1 MANDDLQRFIDEL
14 RARVSIADV
23 VGAKVKL
30 TKKGREYQGLCP
42 FHNEKTPSFTVNE
55 SKGFY
60 HCFGCGAHG
69 DIIKFEMEA
78 NGLPFIDALQKLA
91 HQAGLQMPQ
100 LSAKDK
106 KEEDERKSLYEIMEA
121 ACAFFERE
129 LRMPGGAAG
138 LKYFTE
144 KRGLSPETLK
154 KFRLGFAPSNNA
166 LMAHLKAQGIDEKDM
181 KELGLIAIPE
191 DTSRRPHDF
200 FRNRV
205 MIPITNKQ
213 GKIIAFGGRVM
224 EKIEPKYLNS
234 PDTPIFNKRR
244 NLYNLDKAREVAY
257 KEKKLI
263 ICEGYMDVIAL
274 DRYGFGYAVA
284 PLGTALTEEQIAEA
298 WRVCPEPVLCL
309 DGDSPGVKA
318 AMRAV
323 DRVLPMLK
331 AGYSLQFLF
340 LPDNQDPDE
349 YLQAHGHD
357 SFAALMRKTSP
368 LIDIL
373 WRKYTEN
380 EDSSTPE
387 KKALIEKTLL
397 SEVAKIGDATVRSYY
412 AQEIRSRIYAAFR
425 RTPWQQPAAPRM
437 PSAFRAPSAAR
448 NVSPASRM
456 PSAPFSSPSRM
467 PPVPFSSPSPM
478 QPAAPV
484 SPAPQMPETPPAYL
498 DDIPLPEAAPQ
509 YQEPQPTCPS
519 QTPRQSANT
528 GLPSNFSPF
537 PDTASF
543 SGFRPSSNAFPS
555 SGARPFSN
563 SASSPNARPFPNS
576 GRGASRWADT
586 RTPRPALNHGIAAAP
601 ETLRQSADGECD
613 KNLRFIIAAG
623 LVYPELIDEY
633 EEQVL
638 SSDIKNAGLKNLFAA
653 MADLY
658 REAETPP
665 AADELQQQL
674 AQRPEGAPL
683 ASLWELDMLKKRSPF
698 INDLRKN
705 IDKLLLEDKLRT
717 LEEEIKNVSAELCK
731 NFTEE
736 AYLRQSALKKERDEI
751 LAAAAE
757 PED

>member
-106 KEEDERKSLYEIMEA
+106 KEEDERKSLYEIMET

-129 LRMPGGAAG
+129 LRMPDGASG

-154 KFRLGFAPSNNA
+154 KFRLGFAPNNNA

-298 WRVCPEPVLCL
+298 WRVCPEPILCL

-425 RTPWQQPAAPRM
+425 RTPWQQPAAPVPPAPRM
-437 PSAFRAPSAAR
+437 P
-448 NVSPASRM
+448 V
-456 PSAPFSSPSRM
+456 
-467 PPVPFSSPSPM
+467 PPTSK
-478 QPAAPV
+478 
-484 SPAPQMPETPPAYL
+484 MPETPPAYL
-498 DDIPLPEAAPQ
+498 DDIPLPEVAPQ
-509 YQEPQPTCPS
+509 HRKPQPDRPS
-519 QTPRQSANT
+519 QAPRQFANA
-528 GLPSNFSPF
+528 GLPSNSGSF
-537 PDTASF
+537 PDTAPF
-543 SGFRPSSNAFPS
+543 SGFRPSFNAVPL
-555 SGARPFSN
+555 SGGRPFSN
-563 SASSPNARPFPNS
+563 AASSPDARSFPNS
-576 GRGASRWADT
+576 GRGASRWADA
-586 RTPRPALNHGIAAAP
+586 RTLRPALSHGIAAAP

-638 SSDIKNAGLKNLFAA
+638 SSDIRNAGLKNLFAA

-736 AYLRQSALKKERDEI
+736 AYLRQSSLKKERDEI

>member
-106 KEEDERKSLYEIMEA
+106 KEEDERKSLYEIMET

-129 LRMPGGAAG
+129 LRMPDGASG

-154 KFRLGFAPSNNA
+154 KFRLGFAPNNNA

-298 WRVCPEPVLCL
+298 WRVCPEPILCL

-425 RTPWQQPAAPRM
+425 RTPWQQPAAP
-437 PSAFRAPSAAR
+437 
-448 NVSPASRM
+448 V
-456 PSAPFSSPSRM
+456 
-467 PPVPFSSPSPM
+467 PPVPRM
-478 QPAAPV
+478 PV
-484 SPAPQMPETPPAYL
+484 PPTPKMPETPPAYL
-498 DDIPLPEAAPQ
+498 NDIPLPEVAPQ
-509 YQEPQPTCPS
+509 HRKPQPDRPS
-519 QTPRQSANT
+519 QAPRQFANT
-528 GLPSNFSPF
+528 GSPSNSGPF

-543 SGFRPSSNAFPS
+543 SGFRPSFNAVPL
-555 SGARPFSN
+555 SGRRPLSN
-563 SASSPNARPFPNS
+563 SASSPDARSFPNS

-586 RTPRPALNHGIAAAP
+586 RTLRPALSHGIAAAP

-638 SSDIKNAGLKNLFAA
+638 SSDIRNAGLKNLFAA

-736 AYLRQSALKKERDEI
+736 AYLRQSSLKKERDEI

>member
-106 KEEDERKSLYEIMEA
+106 KEEDERKSLYEIMET

-129 LRMPGGAAG
+129 LRMPDGASG

-154 KFRLGFAPSNNA
+154 KFRLGFAPNNNA

-298 WRVCPEPVLCL
+298 WRVCPEPILCL

-425 RTPWQQPAAPRM
+425 RTPWQKPAAPVPPAPRM
-437 PSAFRAPSAAR
+437 PVPST
-448 NVSPASRM
+448 PK
-456 PSAPFSSPSRM
+456 
-467 PPVPFSSPSPM
+467 
-478 QPAAPV
+478 
-484 SPAPQMPETPPAYL
+484 MPETPPAYL

-509 YQEPQPTCPS
+509 HRKPQPNRPS
-519 QTPRQSANT
+519 QAPRQFANT
-528 GLPSNFSPF
+528 GSPSNSGPF

-543 SGFRPSSNAFPS
+543 SGFRPSFNAVPL
-555 SGARPFSN
+555 SGRRPFSN
-563 SASSPNARPFPNS
+563 SASSPDARSFPNS

-586 RTPRPALNHGIAAAP
+586 RTLRPALSHGIAAAP

-638 SSDIKNAGLKNLFAA
+638 SSDIRNAGLKNLFAA

-705 IDKLLLEDKLRT
+705 IDKLLLEDKLRS

-736 AYLRQSALKKERDEI
+736 AYLRQSSLKKERDEI

>member
-106 KEEDERKSLYEIMEA
+106 KEEDERKSLYEIMET

-129 LRMPGGAAG
+129 LRMPDGASG

-154 KFRLGFAPSNNA
+154 KFRLGFAPNNNA

-298 WRVCPEPVLCL
+298 WRVCPEPILCL

-425 RTPWQQPAAPRM
+425 RTPWQQPAAPV
-437 PSAFRAPSAAR
+437 PPAPR
-448 NVSPASRM
+448 I
-456 PSAPFSSPSRM
+456 
-467 PPVPFSSPSPM
+467 PVPPTSK
-478 QPAAPV
+478 
-484 SPAPQMPETPPAYL
+484 MPETPPAYL
-498 DDIPLPEAAPQ
+498 NDIPLPEAAPQ
-509 YQEPQPTCPS
+509 HRKPQPDRPS
-519 QTPRQSANT
+519 QAPRQFANT
-528 GLPSNFSPF
+528 GSPSNSGPF

-543 SGFRPSSNAFPS
+543 SSFRPSFNAVPL
-555 SGARPFSN
+555 SGRRPFSN
-563 SASSPNARPFPNS
+563 SASSPDARSFPNS

-586 RTPRPALNHGIAAAP
+586 RTLRPALSHGIAAAP
-601 ETLRQSADGECD
+601 ETLRQSADCECD

-638 SSDIKNAGLKNLFAA
+638 SSDIRNAGLKNLFAA

-736 AYLRQSALKKERDEI
+736 AYLRQSSLKKERDEI

>member
-106 KEEDERKSLYEIMEA
+106 KEEDERKSLYEIMET

-129 LRMPGGAAG
+129 LRMPDGASG

-154 KFRLGFAPSNNA
+154 KFRLGFAPNNNA

-298 WRVCPEPVLCL
+298 WRVCPEPILCL

-425 RTPWQQPAAPRM
+425 RTPWQQPAAPVPPAPRM
-437 PSAFRAPSAAR
+437 P
-448 NVSPASRM
+448 V
-456 PSAPFSSPSRM
+456 
-467 PPVPFSSPSPM
+467 PPTPK
-478 QPAAPV
+478 
-484 SPAPQMPETPPAYL
+484 MPETPPAYL
-498 DDIPLPEAAPQ
+498 NDIPLPEVAPQ
-509 YQEPQPTCPS
+509 HRKPQPDRPS
-519 QTPRQSANT
+519 QAPRQFANT
-528 GLPSNFSPF
+528 GSPSNSGPF

-543 SGFRPSSNAFPS
+543 SGFRPSFNAVPL
-555 SGARPFSN
+555 SGRRPLSN
-563 SASSPNARPFPNS
+563 SASSPDARSFPNS

-586 RTPRPALNHGIAAAP
+586 RTLRPALSHGIAAAP

-638 SSDIKNAGLKNLFAA
+638 SSDIRNASLKNLFAA

>member
-106 KEEDERKSLYEIMEA
+106 KEEDERKSLYEIMET

-129 LRMPGGAAG
+129 LRMPDGASG

-154 KFRLGFAPSNNA
+154 KFRLGFAPNNNA

-298 WRVCPEPVLCL
+298 WRVCPEPILCL

-425 RTPWQQPAAPRM
+425 RTPWQQPVAPVPPAPRM
-437 PSAFRAPSAAR
+437 P
-448 NVSPASRM
+448 V
-456 PSAPFSSPSRM
+456 
-467 PPVPFSSPSPM
+467 PPTSK
-478 QPAAPV
+478 
-484 SPAPQMPETPPAYL
+484 MPETPPAYL
-498 DDIPLPEAAPQ
+498 DDIPLPEVAPQ
-509 YQEPQPTCPS
+509 HRKPQPDHPS
-519 QTPRQSANT
+519 QAPRQFANT
-528 GLPSNFSPF
+528 GSPSNSGPF

-543 SGFRPSSNAFPS
+543 SGFRPSFNAVPL
-555 SGARPFSN
+555 SGRRPFSN
-563 SASSPNARPFPNS
+563 SASSPDARSFPNS

-586 RTPRPALNHGIAAAP
+586 RTLRPALSHGIAAAP

-638 SSDIKNAGLKNLFAA
+638 SSDIRNASLKNLFAA

-736 AYLRQSALKKERDEI
+736 AYLRQSSLKKERDEI

>member
-1 MANDDLQRFIDEL
+1 MPD
-14 RARVSIADV
+14 
-23 VGAKVKL
+23 GA
-30 TKKGREYQGLCP
+30 
-42 FHNEKTPSFTVNE
+42 S
-55 SKGFY
+55 
-60 HCFGCGAHG
+60 
-69 DIIKFEMEA
+69 
-78 NGLPFIDALQKLA
+78 
-91 HQAGLQMPQ
+91 
-100 LSAKDK
+100 
-106 KEEDERKSLYEIMEA
+106 
-121 ACAFFERE
+121 
-129 LRMPGGAAG
+129 G

-154 KFRLGFAPSNNA
+154 KFRLGFAPNNNA

-298 WRVCPEPVLCL
+298 WRVCPEPILCL

-425 RTPWQQPAAPRM
+425 RTPWQQPVAPVPPAPRM
-437 PSAFRAPSAAR
+437 P
-448 NVSPASRM
+448 V
-456 PSAPFSSPSRM
+456 
-467 PPVPFSSPSPM
+467 PPTSK
-478 QPAAPV
+478 
-484 SPAPQMPETPPAYL
+484 MPETPPAYL
-498 DDIPLPEAAPQ
+498 DDIPLPEVAPQ
-509 YQEPQPTCPS
+509 HRKPQPDHPS
-519 QTPRQSANT
+519 QAPRKFANT
-528 GLPSNFSPF
+528 GSPSNSGPF

-543 SGFRPSSNAFPS
+543 SGFRPSFNAVPL
-555 SGARPFSN
+555 SGRRPFSN
-563 SASSPNARPFPNS
+563 SASSPDARSFPNS

-586 RTPRPALNHGIAAAP
+586 RTLRPALSHGIAAAP

-638 SSDIKNAGLKNLFAA
+638 SSDIRNAGLKNLFAA

-705 IDKLLLEDKLRT
+705 IDKLLLEDKLRS

>member
-106 KEEDERKSLYEIMEA
+106 KEEDERKSLYEIMET

-129 LRMPGGAAG
+129 LRMPDGASG

-154 KFRLGFAPSNNA
+154 KFRLGFAPNNNA

-298 WRVCPEPVLCL
+298 WRVCPEPILCL

-425 RTPWQQPAAPRM
+425 RTPWQQPAAPVPPAPRM
-437 PSAFRAPSAAR
+437 P
-448 NVSPASRM
+448 V
-456 PSAPFSSPSRM
+456 
-467 PPVPFSSPSPM
+467 PPPKK
-478 QPAAPV
+478 
-484 SPAPQMPETPPAYL
+484 MPETPPAYL
-498 DDIPLPEAAPQ
+498 DDIPLPEVAPQ
-509 YQEPQPTCPS
+509 HRKPQPDRPS
-519 QTPRQSANT
+519 QAPRQFANT
-528 GLPSNFSPF
+528 GSPSNSGPF

-543 SGFRPSSNAFPS
+543 SGFRPSFNAVPL
-555 SGARPFSN
+555 SGRRPFSN
-563 SASSPNARPFPNS
+563 SASSPDARSFPNS
-576 GRGASRWADT
+576 GRGASRWADA
-586 RTPRPALNHGIAAAP
+586 RTLRPALSHGIAAAP

-638 SSDIKNAGLKNLFAA
+638 SSDIRNAGLKNLFAA

-705 IDKLLLEDKLRT
+705 IDKLLLEDKLRS

-736 AYLRQSALKKERDEI
+736 ASLRQSALKKERDEI

>member
-106 KEEDERKSLYEIMEA
+106 KEEDERKSLYEIMET

-129 LRMPGGAAG
+129 LRMPDGASG

-154 KFRLGFAPSNNA
+154 KFRLGFAPNNNA

-298 WRVCPEPVLCL
+298 WRVCPEPILCL

-425 RTPWQQPAAPRM
+425 RTPWQQPAAPVPPAPRM
-437 PSAFRAPSAAR
+437 P
-448 NVSPASRM
+448 V
-456 PSAPFSSPSRM
+456 
-467 PPVPFSSPSPM
+467 PPTPK
-478 QPAAPV
+478 
-484 SPAPQMPETPPAYL
+484 MPETPPAYL

-509 YQEPQPTCPS
+509 HRKPQPDHPS
-519 QTPRQSANT
+519 QAPRQFANT
-528 GLPSNFSPF
+528 GSPSNSGPF

-543 SGFRPSSNAFPS
+543 SSFRPSFNAVPL
-555 SGARPFSN
+555 SGRRPFSN
-563 SASSPNARPFPNS
+563 SASSPDARSFPNS

-586 RTPRPALNHGIAAAP
+586 RTLRPALSHGIAAAP

-638 SSDIKNAGLKNLFAA
+638 SSDIRNAGLKNLFAA

-736 AYLRQSALKKERDEI
+736 AYLRQSSLKKERDEI

>member
-14 RARVSIADV
+14 RTRVSIADV

-106 KEEDERKSLYEIMEA
+106 KEEDERKSLYEIMET

-129 LRMPGGAAG
+129 LRMPDGASG

-154 KFRLGFAPSNNA
+154 KFRLGFAPNNNA

-298 WRVCPEPVLCL
+298 WRVCPEPILCL

-425 RTPWQQPAAPRM
+425 RTPWQQPAAPVPPAPRM
-437 PSAFRAPSAAR
+437 P
-448 NVSPASRM
+448 V
-456 PSAPFSSPSRM
+456 
-467 PPVPFSSPSPM
+467 PPTPK
-478 QPAAPV
+478 
-484 SPAPQMPETPPAYL
+484 MPETPPAYL
-498 DDIPLPEAAPQ
+498 NDIPLPEVAPQ
-509 YQEPQPTCPS
+509 HRKPQPDRPS
-519 QTPRQSANT
+519 QAPRQFANT
-528 GLPSNFSPF
+528 GAPSNSGPF

-543 SGFRPSSNAFPS
+543 SGFRPSFNAVPL
-555 SGARPFSN
+555 SGRRPFSN
-563 SASSPNARPFPNS
+563 SASSPDARSFPNS

-586 RTPRPALNHGIAAAP
+586 RTLRPALSHGIAAAP

-638 SSDIKNAGLKNLFAA
+638 SSDIRNASLKNLFAA

>member
-106 KEEDERKSLYEIMEA
+106 KEEDERKSLYEIMET

-129 LRMPGGAAG
+129 LRMPDGASG

-154 KFRLGFAPSNNA
+154 KFRLGFAPNNNA

-298 WRVCPEPVLCL
+298 WRVCPEPILCL

-425 RTPWQQPAAPRM
+425 RTPWQKPAAPVPPAPRM
-437 PSAFRAPSAAR
+437 PVPST
-448 NVSPASRM
+448 PK
-456 PSAPFSSPSRM
+456 
-467 PPVPFSSPSPM
+467 
-478 QPAAPV
+478 
-484 SPAPQMPETPPAYL
+484 MPETPPAYL

-509 YQEPQPTCPS
+509 HRKPQPDHPS
-519 QTPRQSANT
+519 QAPRQFANT
-528 GLPSNFSPF
+528 GSPSNSGPF
-537 PDTASF
+537 PDTTSF
-543 SGFRPSSNAFPS
+543 SGFRPSFNAVPL
-555 SGARPFSN
+555 SGRRPFSN
-563 SASSPNARPFPNS
+563 SVSSPDARSFPNS

-586 RTPRPALNHGIAAAP
+586 RTLRPALSHGIAAAP

-638 SSDIKNAGLKNLFAA
+638 SSDIRNAGLKNLFAA

-705 IDKLLLEDKLRT
+705 IDKLLLEDKLRS

-736 AYLRQSALKKERDEI
+736 AYLRQSSLKKERDEI

>member
-106 KEEDERKSLYEIMEA
+106 KEEDERKSLYEIMET

-129 LRMPGGAAG
+129 LRMPDGVSG

-154 KFRLGFAPSNNA
+154 KFRLGFAPNNNA

-298 WRVCPEPVLCL
+298 WRVCPEPILCL

-425 RTPWQQPAAPRM
+425 RTPWQQPAAPVLPAPRM
-437 PSAFRAPSAAR
+437 P
-448 NVSPASRM
+448 V
-456 PSAPFSSPSRM
+456 
-467 PPVPFSSPSPM
+467 PPTPK
-478 QPAAPV
+478 
-484 SPAPQMPETPPAYL
+484 MPETPPAYL
-498 DDIPLPEAAPQ
+498 NDIPLPEAAPQ
-509 YQEPQPTCPS
+509 HRKPQPDRPS
-519 QTPRQSANT
+519 QAPRQFTNT
-528 GLPSNFSPF
+528 GSPSNSGPF

-543 SGFRPSSNAFPS
+543 SSFRPSFNAVPL
-555 SGARPFSN
+555 SGRRPFSN
-563 SASSPNARPFPNS
+563 SASSPDARSFPNS

-586 RTPRPALNHGIAAAP
+586 RTLRPALSHGIAAAP

-638 SSDIKNAGLKNLFAA
+638 SSDIRNASLKNLFAA

>member
-106 KEEDERKSLYEIMEA
+106 KEEDERKSLYEIMET

-129 LRMPGGAAG
+129 LRMPDGTSG

-154 KFRLGFAPSNNA
+154 KFRLGFAPNNNA

-298 WRVCPEPVLCL
+298 WRVCPEPILCL

-425 RTPWQQPAAPRM
+425 RTPWQQPAAPV
-437 PSAFRAPSAAR
+437 PPAPR
-448 NVSPASRM
+448 I
-456 PSAPFSSPSRM
+456 
-467 PPVPFSSPSPM
+467 PVPPTSK
-478 QPAAPV
+478 
-484 SPAPQMPETPPAYL
+484 MPETPPAYL
-498 DDIPLPEAAPQ
+498 NDIPLPEAAPQ
-509 YQEPQPTCPS
+509 HRKPQPDRPS
-519 QTPRQSANT
+519 QAPRQFTNT
-528 GLPSNFSPF
+528 GSPSNSGPF

-543 SGFRPSSNAFPS
+543 SGFRPSFNAVLL
-555 SGARPFSN
+555 SGRRPFSN
-563 SASSPNARPFPNS
+563 SASSPDARSFPNS

-586 RTPRPALNHGIAAAP
+586 RTLRPALSHGIAAAP

-638 SSDIKNAGLKNLFAA
+638 SSDIRNAGLKNLFAA

-736 AYLRQSALKKERDEI
+736 AYLRQSSLKKERDEI

>member
-106 KEEDERKSLYEIMEA
+106 KEEDERKSLYEIMET

-129 LRMPGGAAG
+129 LRMPDGASG

-154 KFRLGFAPSNNA
+154 KFRLGFAPNNNA

-425 RTPWQQPAAPRM
+425 RTPWQQPAAPVPPAPRM
-437 PSAFRAPSAAR
+437 P
-448 NVSPASRM
+448 V
-456 PSAPFSSPSRM
+456 
-467 PPVPFSSPSPM
+467 PPTPK
-478 QPAAPV
+478 
-484 SPAPQMPETPPAYL
+484 MPETPPAYL

-509 YQEPQPTCPS
+509 YRKPQPDRPS
-519 QTPRQSANT
+519 QAPRQFTNT
-528 GLPSNFSPF
+528 GSPSNSGPF

-543 SGFRPSSNAFPS
+543 SGFRPSFNAVPL
-555 SGARPFSN
+555 SGRRPFSN
-563 SASSPNARPFPNS
+563 SASSPDARSFPNS

-586 RTPRPALNHGIAAAP
+586 RTLRPALSHGIAAAP

-638 SSDIKNAGLKNLFAA
+638 SSDIRNAGLKNLFAA

-751 LAAAAE
+751 LATAAE

>member
-1 MANDDLQRFIDEL
+1 
-14 RARVSIADV
+14 
-23 VGAKVKL
+23 
-30 TKKGREYQGLCP
+30 
-42 FHNEKTPSFTVNE
+42 
-55 SKGFY
+55 
-60 HCFGCGAHG
+60 
-69 DIIKFEMEA
+69 MEA

-106 KEEDERKSLYEIMEA
+106 KEEDERKSLYEIMET

-129 LRMPGGAAG
+129 LRMPDGASG

-154 KFRLGFAPSNNA
+154 KFRLGFAPNNNA

-298 WRVCPEPVLCL
+298 WRVCPEPILCL

-425 RTPWQQPAAPRM
+425 RTPWQQPAAPV
-437 PSAFRAPSAAR
+437 PPAPR
-448 NVSPASRM
+448 I
-456 PSAPFSSPSRM
+456 
-467 PPVPFSSPSPM
+467 PVPPTSK
-478 QPAAPV
+478 
-484 SPAPQMPETPPAYL
+484 MPETPPAYL
-498 DDIPLPEAAPQ
+498 NDIPLPEAAPQ
-509 YQEPQPTCPS
+509 HRKPQPDRPS
-519 QTPRQSANT
+519 QAPRQFANT
-528 GLPSNFSPF
+528 GSPSNSGPF

-543 SGFRPSSNAFPS
+543 SGFRPSFNAVLL
-555 SGARPFSN
+555 SGRRPFSN
-563 SASSPNARPFPNS
+563 SASSPDARSFPNS

-586 RTPRPALNHGIAAAP
+586 RTLRPALSHGIAAAP

-638 SSDIKNAGLKNLFAA
+638 SSDIRNAGLKNLFAA

-705 IDKLLLEDKLRT
+705 IDKLLLEDKLRS

>member
-106 KEEDERKSLYEIMEA
+106 KEEDERKSLYEIMET

-129 LRMPGGAAG
+129 LRMPDGASG

-154 KFRLGFAPSNNA
+154 KFRLGFAPNNNA

-298 WRVCPEPVLCL
+298 WRVCPEPILCL

-387 KKALIEKTLL
+387 KKALIENTLL

-425 RTPWQQPAAPRM
+425 RTPWQQPAAPVPPAPRM
-437 PSAFRAPSAAR
+437 P
-448 NVSPASRM
+448 V
-456 PSAPFSSPSRM
+456 
-467 PPVPFSSPSPM
+467 PPTPK
-478 QPAAPV
+478 
-484 SPAPQMPETPPAYL
+484 MPETPPAYL
-498 DDIPLPEAAPQ
+498 NDIPLPEVAPQ
-509 YQEPQPTCPS
+509 HRKPQPDRPS
-519 QTPRQSANT
+519 QAPRQFANT
-528 GLPSNFSPF
+528 GSPSNSGPF

-543 SGFRPSSNAFPS
+543 SGFRPSFNAVPL
-555 SGARPFSN
+555 SGRRPFSN
-563 SASSPNARPFPNS
+563 SASSPDARSFPNS
-576 GRGASRWADT
+576 GRGASRWADA
-586 RTPRPALNHGIAAAP
+586 RTLRPALSHGIAAAP

-638 SSDIKNAGLKNLFAA
+638 SSDIRNAGLKNLFAA

-705 IDKLLLEDKLRT
+705 IDKLLLEDKLRS

>member
-106 KEEDERKSLYEIMEA
+106 KEEDERKSLYEIMET

-129 LRMPGGAAG
+129 LRMPDGASG

-154 KFRLGFAPSNNA
+154 KFRLGFAPNNNA

-298 WRVCPEPVLCL
+298 WRVCPEPILCL

-425 RTPWQQPAAPRM
+425 RTPWQQPAAPVPPAPRM
-437 PSAFRAPSAAR
+437 P
-448 NVSPASRM
+448 V
-456 PSAPFSSPSRM
+456 
-467 PPVPFSSPSPM
+467 PPTPK
-478 QPAAPV
+478 
-484 SPAPQMPETPPAYL
+484 MPETPPAYL
-498 DDIPLPEAAPQ
+498 NDIPLPEVAPQ
-509 YQEPQPTCPS
+509 HRKPQPDRPS
-519 QTPRQSANT
+519 QAPRQFTNT
-528 GLPSNFSPF
+528 GSPSNSGPF

-543 SGFRPSSNAFPS
+543 SSFRPSFNAVPL
-555 SGARPFSN
+555 SGRRPFSN
-563 SASSPNARPFPNS
+563 SASSPDARSFPNS

-586 RTPRPALNHGIAAAP
+586 RTLRPALSHGIASAP
-601 ETLRQSADGECD
+601 ETLRQSADDECD

-638 SSDIKNAGLKNLFAA
+638 SSDIRNADLKNLFAA

-705 IDKLLLEDKLRT
+705 IDKLLLEDKLRS
-717 LEEEIKNVSAELCK
+717 LEEEIKNVSTELCK

>member
-106 KEEDERKSLYEIMEA
+106 KEEDERKSLYEIMET

-129 LRMPGGAAG
+129 LRMPDGASG

-154 KFRLGFAPSNNA
+154 KFRLGFAPNNNT

-274 DRYGFGYAVA
+274 DRYGFGYGVA

-298 WRVCPEPVLCL
+298 WRVCPEPILCL

-425 RTPWQQPAAPRM
+425 RTPWQQPAAPVPPAPRM
-437 PSAFRAPSAAR
+437 P
-448 NVSPASRM
+448 V
-456 PSAPFSSPSRM
+456 
-467 PPVPFSSPSPM
+467 PPTSK
-478 QPAAPV
+478 
-484 SPAPQMPETPPAYL
+484 MPETPPAYL

-509 YQEPQPTCPS
+509 HRKPQPDRPS
-519 QTPRQSANT
+519 QAPRQFTNT
-528 GLPSNFSPF
+528 GSPSNSGPF

-543 SGFRPSSNAFPS
+543 SSFRPSFNAVPL
-555 SGARPFSN
+555 SGRRPFSN
-563 SASSPNARPFPNS
+563 SASSPDARSFPNS

-586 RTPRPALNHGIAAAP
+586 RTLRPALSHGIAAAP

-638 SSDIKNAGLKNLFAA
+638 SSDIRNAGLKNLFAA

-736 AYLRQSALKKERDEI
+736 AYLRQSSLKKERDEI

>member
-106 KEEDERKSLYEIMEA
+106 KEEDERKSLYEIMET

-129 LRMPGGAAG
+129 LRMPDGASG

-154 KFRLGFAPSNNA
+154 KFRLGFAPNNNA

-298 WRVCPEPVLCL
+298 WRVCPEPILCL

-412 AQEIRSRIYAAFR
+412 AQEIRSRIYAAFP
-425 RTPWQQPAAPRM
+425 RTPWQQPAAPVPPAPRM
-437 PSAFRAPSAAR
+437 P
-448 NVSPASRM
+448 V
-456 PSAPFSSPSRM
+456 
-467 PPVPFSSPSPM
+467 PPTPK
-478 QPAAPV
+478 
-484 SPAPQMPETPPAYL
+484 MPETPPAYL
-498 DDIPLPEAAPQ
+498 NDIPLPEVAPQ
-509 YQEPQPTCPS
+509 HRKPQPDRPS
-519 QTPRQSANT
+519 QAPRQFANT
-528 GLPSNFSPF
+528 GSPSNSGPF

-543 SGFRPSSNAFPS
+543 SGFRPSFNAVPL
-555 SGARPFSN
+555 SGRRPLSN
-563 SASSPNARPFPNS
+563 SASSPDARSFPNS

-586 RTPRPALNHGIAAAP
+586 RTLRPALSHGIAAAP

-638 SSDIKNAGLKNLFAA
+638 SSDIRNAGLKNLFAA

-683 ASLWELDMLKKRSPF
+683 TSLWELDMLKKRSPF

>member
-106 KEEDERKSLYEIMEA
+106 KEEDERKSLYEIMET

-129 LRMPGGAAG
+129 LRMPDGASG

-154 KFRLGFAPSNNA
+154 KFRLGFAPNNNA

-298 WRVCPEPVLCL
+298 WRVCPEPILCL

-425 RTPWQQPAAPRM
+425 RTPWQKPAAPVPPAPRM
-437 PSAFRAPSAAR
+437 PVPST
-448 NVSPASRM
+448 PK
-456 PSAPFSSPSRM
+456 
-467 PPVPFSSPSPM
+467 
-478 QPAAPV
+478 
-484 SPAPQMPETPPAYL
+484 MPETPPAYL
-498 DDIPLPEAAPQ
+498 DDIPLPEVAPQ
-509 YQEPQPTCPS
+509 HRKPQPDRPS
-519 QTPRQSANT
+519 QAPRQFANT
-528 GLPSNFSPF
+528 GSPSNSGPF

-543 SGFRPSSNAFPS
+543 SGFRPSFNAVPL
-555 SGARPFSN
+555 SGRRPFSN
-563 SASSPNARPFPNS
+563 SASSPDARSFPNS
-576 GRGASRWADT
+576 GRGASRWADA
-586 RTPRPALNHGIAAAP
+586 RTLRPALSHGIAAAP

-638 SSDIKNAGLKNLFAA
+638 SSDIRNAGLKNLFAA

-705 IDKLLLEDKLRT
+705 IDKLLLEDKLRS

>member
-106 KEEDERKSLYEIMEA
+106 KEEDERKSLYEIMET

-129 LRMPGGAAG
+129 LRMPDGASG

-154 KFRLGFAPSNNA
+154 KFRLGFAPNNNA

-274 DRYGFGYAVA
+274 DRYGFGYAIA

-298 WRVCPEPVLCL
+298 WRVCPEPILCL
-309 DGDSPGVKA
+309 DGDSPGIKA

-425 RTPWQQPAAPRM
+425 RTPWQQPAAPVPPAPRM
-437 PSAFRAPSAAR
+437 P
-448 NVSPASRM
+448 V
-456 PSAPFSSPSRM
+456 
-467 PPVPFSSPSPM
+467 PPTSK
-478 QPAAPV
+478 
-484 SPAPQMPETPPAYL
+484 MPETPPAYL

-509 YQEPQPTCPS
+509 HRKPQPDRPS
-519 QTPRQSANT
+519 QAPRQFANT
-528 GLPSNFSPF
+528 GSPSNSGPF

-543 SGFRPSSNAFPS
+543 SGFRPSFNAVPL
-555 SGARPFSN
+555 SGRRPFSN
-563 SASSPNARPFPNS
+563 SVSSPDARSFPNS

-586 RTPRPALNHGIAAAP
+586 RTLRPALSHGIAAAP

-638 SSDIKNAGLKNLFAA
+638 SSDIRNAGLKNLFAA

-705 IDKLLLEDKLRT
+705 IDKLLLEDKLRS

>member
-106 KEEDERKSLYEIMEA
+106 KEEDERKSLYEIMET

-129 LRMPGGAAG
+129 LRMPDGASG

-154 KFRLGFAPSNNA
+154 KFRLGFAPNNNA

-298 WRVCPEPVLCL
+298 WRVCPEPILCL

-357 SFAALMRKTSP
+357 TFAALMRKTSP

-425 RTPWQQPAAPRM
+425 RTPWQQPAAPV
-437 PSAFRAPSAAR
+437 PPAPR
-448 NVSPASRM
+448 I
-456 PSAPFSSPSRM
+456 
-467 PPVPFSSPSPM
+467 PVPPTSK
-478 QPAAPV
+478 
-484 SPAPQMPETPPAYL
+484 MPETPPAYL
-498 DDIPLPEAAPQ
+498 NDIPLPEAAPQ
-509 YQEPQPTCPS
+509 HRKPQPDRPS
-519 QTPRQSANT
+519 QAPRQFANT
-528 GLPSNFSPF
+528 GSPSNSGPF

-543 SGFRPSSNAFPS
+543 SGFRPSFNAVPL
-555 SGARPFSN
+555 SGRRPFSN
-563 SASSPNARPFPNS
+563 SASSPDARSFPNS

-586 RTPRPALNHGIAAAP
+586 RPLRPALSHGIAAAP
-601 ETLRQSADGECD
+601 ETLRQSADGECN

-638 SSDIKNAGLKNLFAA
+638 SSDIRNAGLKNLFAA

-736 AYLRQSALKKERDEI
+736 AYLRQSSLKKERDEI

>member
-106 KEEDERKSLYEIMEA
+106 KEEDERKSLYEIMET

-129 LRMPGGAAG
+129 LRMPDGASG

-154 KFRLGFAPSNNA
+154 KFRLGFAPNNNA

-298 WRVCPEPVLCL
+298 WRVCPEPILCL

-323 DRVLPMLK
+323 NRVLPMLK

-425 RTPWQQPAAPRM
+425 RTPWQQPAAPVPPAPRM
-437 PSAFRAPSAAR
+437 P
-448 NVSPASRM
+448 V
-456 PSAPFSSPSRM
+456 
-467 PPVPFSSPSPM
+467 PPTSK
-478 QPAAPV
+478 
-484 SPAPQMPETPPAYL
+484 MPETPPAYL

-509 YQEPQPTCPS
+509 HRKPQPDRPS
-519 QTPRQSANT
+519 QAPRQFTNT
-528 GLPSNFSPF
+528 GSPSNSGPF

-543 SGFRPSSNAFPS
+543 SSFRPSFNAVPL
-555 SGARPFSN
+555 SGRRPFSN
-563 SASSPNARPFPNS
+563 SASSPDARSFPNS

-586 RTPRPALNHGIAAAP
+586 RTLRPALSHGIAAAP

-638 SSDIKNAGLKNLFAA
+638 SSDIRNAGLKNLFAA

-736 AYLRQSALKKERDEI
+736 AYLRQSSLKKERDEI

>member
-106 KEEDERKSLYEIMEA
+106 KEEDERKSLYEIMET

-129 LRMPGGAAG
+129 LRMPDGASG

-154 KFRLGFAPSNNA
+154 KFRLGFAPNNNA

-298 WRVCPEPVLCL
+298 WRVCPEPILCL

-412 AQEIRSRIYAAFR
+412 AQEIRNRIYAAFR
-425 RTPWQQPAAPRM
+425 RTPWQQPAAPVPPAPRM
-437 PSAFRAPSAAR
+437 P
-448 NVSPASRM
+448 V
-456 PSAPFSSPSRM
+456 
-467 PPVPFSSPSPM
+467 PPTSK
-478 QPAAPV
+478 
-484 SPAPQMPETPPAYL
+484 MPETPPAYL
-498 DDIPLPEAAPQ
+498 DDIPLPDDAPPHG
-509 YQEPQPTCPS
+509 EPWSDSPSQALRQPT
-519 QTPRQSANT
+519 NT
-528 GLPSNFSPF
+528 GFTSNSNTF
-537 PDTASF
+537 PDKASF
-543 SGFRPSSNAFPS
+543 SGFRPSSNAGSFS
-555 SGARPFSN
+555 RARPFSN
-563 SASSPNARPFPNS
+563 YASFPNASSFPNS
-576 GRGASRWADT
+576 RRGASRWADT
-586 RTPRPALNHGIAAAP
+586 RPPRPALNHGIAAAP
-601 ETLRQSADGECD
+601 EALCQSADGEYD

-638 SSDIKNAGLKNLFAA
+638 SSDIRNAGLKNLFAA

-705 IDKLLLEDKLRT
+705 IDKLLLEDKLRS

>member
-106 KEEDERKSLYEIMEA
+106 KEEDERKSLYEIMET

-129 LRMPGGAAG
+129 LRMPDGASG

-154 KFRLGFAPSNNA
+154 KFRLGFAPNNNA

-298 WRVCPEPVLCL
+298 WRVCPEPILCL

-425 RTPWQQPAAPRM
+425 RTPWQKPAAPVPPAPRM
-437 PSAFRAPSAAR
+437 P
-448 NVSPASRM
+448 V
-456 PSAPFSSPSRM
+456 
-467 PPVPFSSPSPM
+467 PPPKK
-478 QPAAPV
+478 
-484 SPAPQMPETPPAYL
+484 MPETPPAYL
-498 DDIPLPEAAPQ
+498 DDIPLPEVAPQ
-509 YQEPQPTCPS
+509 HRKPQPDRPS
-519 QTPRQSANT
+519 QAPRQFANT
-528 GLPSNFSPF
+528 GSPSNSGPF

-543 SGFRPSSNAFPS
+543 SGFRPSFNAVPL
-555 SGARPFSN
+555 SGRRPFSN
-563 SASSPNARPFPNS
+563 SASSPDARSFPNS
-576 GRGASRWADT
+576 GRGASRWADA
-586 RTPRPALNHGIAAAP
+586 RTLRPALSHGIAAAP

-638 SSDIKNAGLKNLFAA
+638 SSDIRNAGLKNLFAA

-705 IDKLLLEDKLRT
+705 IDKLLLEDKLRS

>member
-106 KEEDERKSLYEIMEA
+106 KEEDERKSLYEIMET

-129 LRMPGGAAG
+129 LRMPDGASG

-154 KFRLGFAPSNNA
+154 KFRLGFAPNNNA

-298 WRVCPEPVLCL
+298 WRVCPEPILCL
-309 DGDSPGVKA
+309 DGDSPGVNA

-425 RTPWQQPAAPRM
+425 RTPWQQPAAPVPPAPRM
-437 PSAFRAPSAAR
+437 P
-448 NVSPASRM
+448 V
-456 PSAPFSSPSRM
+456 
-467 PPVPFSSPSPM
+467 PPTSK
-478 QPAAPV
+478 
-484 SPAPQMPETPPAYL
+484 MPETPPAYL

-509 YQEPQPTCPS
+509 HRKPQPDRPS
-519 QTPRQSANT
+519 QAPRQFTNT
-528 GLPSNFSPF
+528 GSPSNSGPF

-543 SGFRPSSNAFPS
+543 SSFRPSFNAVPL
-555 SGARPFSN
+555 SGRRPFSN
-563 SASSPNARPFPNS
+563 SASSPDARSFPNS

-586 RTPRPALNHGIAAAP
+586 RTLRPALSHGIAAAP

-638 SSDIKNAGLKNLFAA
+638 SSDIRNAGLKNLFAA

-736 AYLRQSALKKERDEI
+736 AYLRQSSLKKERDEI

>member
-106 KEEDERKSLYEIMEA
+106 KEEDERKSLYEIMET

-129 LRMPGGAAG
+129 LRMPDGASG

-154 KFRLGFAPSNNA
+154 KFRLGFAPNNNA

-298 WRVCPEPVLCL
+298 WRVCPEPILCL

-425 RTPWQQPAAPRM
+425 RTPWQKPAAPVPPAPRM
-437 PSAFRAPSAAR
+437 PVPST
-448 NVSPASRM
+448 PK
-456 PSAPFSSPSRM
+456 
-467 PPVPFSSPSPM
+467 
-478 QPAAPV
+478 
-484 SPAPQMPETPPAYL
+484 MPETPPAYL
-498 DDIPLPEAAPQ
+498 DDIPLPEVAPQ
-509 YQEPQPTCPS
+509 HRKPQPDRPS
-519 QTPRQSANT
+519 QAPRQFANT
-528 GLPSNFSPF
+528 GSPSNSGPF

-543 SGFRPSSNAFPS
+543 SGFRPSFNAVPL
-555 SGARPFSN
+555 SGRRPFSN
-563 SASSPNARPFPNS
+563 SASSPDARSFPNS

-586 RTPRPALNHGIAAAP
+586 RTLRPALSHGIAAAP

-638 SSDIKNAGLKNLFAA
+638 SSDIRNAGLKNLFAA

-736 AYLRQSALKKERDEI
+736 AYLRQSSLKKERDEI

>member
-106 KEEDERKSLYEIMEA
+106 KEEDERKSLYEIMET

-129 LRMPGGAAG
+129 LRMPDGVSG

-154 KFRLGFAPSNNA
+154 KFRLGFAPNNNA

-298 WRVCPEPVLCL
+298 WRVCPEPILCL

-425 RTPWQQPAAPRM
+425 RTPWQQPVVPVPPAPRM
-437 PSAFRAPSAAR
+437 P
-448 NVSPASRM
+448 V
-456 PSAPFSSPSRM
+456 
-467 PPVPFSSPSPM
+467 PPTSK
-478 QPAAPV
+478 
-484 SPAPQMPETPPAYL
+484 MPETPPAYL
-498 DDIPLPEAAPQ
+498 NDIPLPEVAPQ
-509 YQEPQPTCPS
+509 HRKPQPDRPS
-519 QTPRQSANT
+519 QAPRQFANT
-528 GLPSNFSPF
+528 GSPSNSGPF

-543 SGFRPSSNAFPS
+543 SGFRPSFNAVPL
-555 SGARPFSN
+555 SGRRPFSN
-563 SASSPNARPFPNS
+563 SASSPDARSFPNS

-586 RTPRPALNHGIAAAP
+586 RTLRPALSHGIAAAP

-638 SSDIKNAGLKNLFAA
+638 SSDIRNAGLKNLFAA

-683 ASLWELDMLKKRSPF
+683 TSLWELDMLKKRSPF

>member
-106 KEEDERKSLYEIMEA
+106 KEEDERKSLYEIMET

-129 LRMPGGAAG
+129 LRMPDGASG

-154 KFRLGFAPSNNA
+154 KFRLGFAPNNNA

-298 WRVCPEPVLCL
+298 WRVCPEPILCL

-425 RTPWQQPAAPRM
+425 RTPWQQPAAPVPPAPRM
-437 PSAFRAPSAAR
+437 P
-448 NVSPASRM
+448 V
-456 PSAPFSSPSRM
+456 
-467 PPVPFSSPSPM
+467 PPTPK
-478 QPAAPV
+478 
-484 SPAPQMPETPPAYL
+484 MPETPPAYL

-509 YQEPQPTCPS
+509 HRKPQPDRPS
-519 QTPRQSANT
+519 QAPRQFANT
-528 GLPSNFSPF
+528 GSPSNSGPF

-543 SGFRPSSNAFPS
+543 SGFRPSFNAVPL
-555 SGARPFSN
+555 SGRRPFSN
-563 SASSPNARPFPNS
+563 SASSPDARSFPNS

-586 RTPRPALNHGIAAAP
+586 RTLRPALSHGIAAAP

-638 SSDIKNAGLKNLFAA
+638 SSDIRNAGLKNLFAA

>member
-106 KEEDERKSLYEIMEA
+106 KEEDERKSLYEIMET

-129 LRMPGGAAG
+129 LRMPDGASG

-154 KFRLGFAPSNNA
+154 KFRLGFAPNNNA

-298 WRVCPEPVLCL
+298 WRVCPEPILCL

-425 RTPWQQPAAPRM
+425 RTPWQQPAAPVPPAPRM
-437 PSAFRAPSAAR
+437 P
-448 NVSPASRM
+448 V
-456 PSAPFSSPSRM
+456 
-467 PPVPFSSPSPM
+467 PPTSK
-478 QPAAPV
+478 
-484 SPAPQMPETPPAYL
+484 MPETPPAYL
-498 DDIPLPEAAPQ
+498 DDIPLPEVAPQ
-509 YQEPQPTCPS
+509 HRKPQPDHPS
-519 QTPRQSANT
+519 QAPRQFANT
-528 GLPSNFSPF
+528 GSPSNSGPF

-543 SGFRPSSNAFPS
+543 SGFRPSFNAVPL
-555 SGARPFSN
+555 SGRRPFSN
-563 SASSPNARPFPNS
+563 SASSPDTRSFPNS

-586 RTPRPALNHGIAAAP
+586 RTLRPALSHGIASAP
-601 ETLRQSADGECD
+601 ETLRQSADDECD

-638 SSDIKNAGLKNLFAA
+638 SSDIRNAGLKNLFAA

-683 ASLWELDMLKKRSPF
+683 TSLWELDMLKKRSPF

-736 AYLRQSALKKERDEI
+736 AYLRQSSLKKERDEI

>member
-106 KEEDERKSLYEIMEA
+106 KEEDERKSLYEIMET

-129 LRMPGGAAG
+129 LRMPDGASG

-154 KFRLGFAPSNNA
+154 KFRLGFAPNNNA

-298 WRVCPEPVLCL
+298 WRVCPEPILCL

-425 RTPWQQPAAPRM
+425 RTPWQKPAAPVPPAPRM
-437 PSAFRAPSAAR
+437 PVPST
-448 NVSPASRM
+448 PK
-456 PSAPFSSPSRM
+456 
-467 PPVPFSSPSPM
+467 
-478 QPAAPV
+478 
-484 SPAPQMPETPPAYL
+484 MPETPPAYL

-509 YQEPQPTCPS
+509 HRKPQPDRPS
-519 QTPRQSANT
+519 QAPRQFANT
-528 GLPSNFSPF
+528 GSPSNSGPF

-543 SGFRPSSNAFPS
+543 SGFRPSFNAVPL
-555 SGARPFSN
+555 SGRRPFSN
-563 SASSPNARPFPNS
+563 SASSPDARSFPNS

-586 RTPRPALNHGIAAAP
+586 RTLRPALSHGIAAAP

-638 SSDIKNAGLKNLFAA
+638 SSDIRNASLKNLFAA

>member
-106 KEEDERKSLYEIMEA
+106 KEEDERKSLYEIMET

-129 LRMPGGAAG
+129 LRMPDGASG

-154 KFRLGFAPSNNA
+154 KFRLGFAPNNNA

-298 WRVCPEPVLCL
+298 WRVCPEPILCL

-425 RTPWQQPAAPRM
+425 RTPWQQPAAPVPPAPRM
-437 PSAFRAPSAAR
+437 P
-448 NVSPASRM
+448 V
-456 PSAPFSSPSRM
+456 
-467 PPVPFSSPSPM
+467 PPTPK
-478 QPAAPV
+478 
-484 SPAPQMPETPPAYL
+484 MPETPPAYL

-509 YQEPQPTCPS
+509 HRKPQPDRPS
-519 QTPRQSANT
+519 QAPRQFANT
-528 GLPSNFSPF
+528 GSPSNSGPF

-543 SGFRPSSNAFPS
+543 SGFRPSFNAVPL
-555 SGARPFSN
+555 SGRHPFSN
-563 SASSPNARPFPNS
+563 SASSPDAHSFPNS

-586 RTPRPALNHGIAAAP
+586 RTLRPALSHGIAAAP

-638 SSDIKNAGLKNLFAA
+638 SSDIRNAGLKNLFAA

-665 AADELQQQL
+665 AANKLQQQL

>member
-106 KEEDERKSLYEIMEA
+106 KEEDERKSLYEIMET

-129 LRMPGGAAG
+129 LRMPDGASG

-154 KFRLGFAPSNNA
+154 KFRLGFAPNNNA

-298 WRVCPEPVLCL
+298 WRVCPEPILCL

-425 RTPWQQPAAPRM
+425 RTPWQQPAAPV
-437 PSAFRAPSAAR
+437 PPAPR
-448 NVSPASRM
+448 I
-456 PSAPFSSPSRM
+456 
-467 PPVPFSSPSPM
+467 PVPPTSK
-478 QPAAPV
+478 
-484 SPAPQMPETPPAYL
+484 MPETPPAYL
-498 DDIPLPEAAPQ
+498 NDIPLPEAAPQ
-509 YQEPQPTCPS
+509 HRKPQPDHPS
-519 QTPRQSANT
+519 QAPRQFTNT
-528 GLPSNFSPF
+528 GSPSNSGPF

-543 SGFRPSSNAFPS
+543 SGFRPSFNAVPL
-555 SGARPFSN
+555 SGRRPFSN
-563 SASSPNARPFPNS
+563 SVSSPDARSFPNS

-586 RTPRPALNHGIAAAP
+586 RTLRPALSHGIAAAP

-638 SSDIKNAGLKNLFAA
+638 SSDIRNAGLKNLFAA